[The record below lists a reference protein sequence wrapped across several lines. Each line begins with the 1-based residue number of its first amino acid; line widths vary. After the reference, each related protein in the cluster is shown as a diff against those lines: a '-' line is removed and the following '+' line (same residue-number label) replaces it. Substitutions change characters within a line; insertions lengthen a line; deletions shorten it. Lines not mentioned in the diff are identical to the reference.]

1 MKSSYHIFILLAVRH
16 QFVGI
21 FRSAMRTF
29 VWFCVIIDSDSLR
42 HDVREGV
49 DVGMHLGN
57 IPILVVVV
65 ASLANSFVCLVNW
78 VAY

>member
-1 MKSSYHIFILLAVRH
+1 MKISYHILILLAIRH

-29 VWFCVIIDSDSLR
+29 VRFCVIIDSDSLC

-65 ASLANSFVCLVNW
+65 ALLANSFVCLVNR